1 MRARPCHQPLWA
13 LTLIVLCFAAGTAT
27 AAEPIPEEK
36 LLAAGRRVFRWKCS
50 FCHALDENHTG
61 PRLRDVFGR
70 RAGAVADFRY
80 SPALAGSRQVWDA
93 VTLDLWLSGPARF
106 IPGARMAA
114 QFPDRSE
121 REAVIAYLR
130 NTSIPRG

>member
-1 MRARPCHQPLWA
+1 MRARPRHRPRWA

-27 AAEPIPEEK
+27 AAESIPEEK

-50 FCHALDENHTG
+50 FCHALDDNRTG

-106 IPGARMAA
+106 IPGVRMGAE
-114 QFPDRSE
+114 FPDRSE